1 MTQERLN
8 ADFRSQK
15 PVSTD
20 YAPQEVEQNLEVKP
34 VEKVCVVHGA
44 NQNYFSLANM
54 QVSQV
59 RSKLRDVINV
69 SYDAEAYINGKL
81 VQDSYVLKGG
91 EHLEFIKDTGVKGM
105 QNCYFYFEFIY
116 AVNNVPR
123 LCELTTVCFK
133 KGDLLSQ
140 EEFMEYQK
148 KIKNRGFGIFKND

>member
-15 PVSTD
+15 PVNTD

-116 AVNNVPR
+116 
-123 LCELTTVCFK
+123 
-133 KGDLLSQ
+133 G
-140 EEFMEYQK
+140 
-148 KIKNRGFGIFKND
+148 